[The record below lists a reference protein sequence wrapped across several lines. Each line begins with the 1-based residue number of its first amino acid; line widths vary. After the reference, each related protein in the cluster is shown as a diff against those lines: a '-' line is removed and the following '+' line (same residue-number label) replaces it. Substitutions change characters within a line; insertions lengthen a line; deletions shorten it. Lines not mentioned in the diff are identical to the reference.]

1 VPDASFFPPLPEGDL
16 DLDKIKQW
24 VQNNVDTFRRSIA
37 MQGELFSSNFVS
49 DTSGWRLFADGD
61 AEFNGDVTVGANG
74 SLSIGGDVPVGA
86 SSQFF
91 IHAPSSHIV
100 LIETDDSN
108 DNILNIDQHEERG
121 RIFWQTSATT
131 FFDQVRLYGPD
142 HATQA
147 SDIELY
153 EQGGDVAY
161 QWDESAAAH
170 IYSVGGS
177 EVARFEADAGHN
189 LQGLAW
195 TTWTPTPTNFAVGTG
210 GNAGITARYVRIG
223 DLVTCQVSIVF
234 GTTGNSVSGSMIIS
248 LPFDAVSLVAG
259 TTRMPLGQCI
269 MGDAGVAAYGGQV
282 ELEPSDSGAV
292 RFMFL
297 DSNADG
303 EQTNVATSSTLPF
316 AWNDDDWVTA
326 TFVYEAA

>member
-1 VPDASFFPPLPEGDL
+1 MPDASFFPPLPEADL

-49 DTSGWRLFADGD
+49 DTSGWKLFAAGD
-61 AEFNGDVTVGANG
+61 AEFNGDVTIGDNG

-86 SSQFF
+86 VSQFF
-91 IHAPSSHIV
+91 IHAPLQHIA

-153 EQGGDVAY
+153 EQGGDVA
-161 QWDESAAAH
+161 
-170 IYSVGGS
+170 
-177 EVARFEADAGHN
+177 
-189 LQGLAW
+189 
-195 TTWTPTPTNFAVGTG
+195 
-210 GNAGITARYVRIG
+210 
-223 DLVTCQVSIVF
+223 
-234 GTTGNSVSGSMIIS
+234 
-248 LPFDAVSLVAG
+248 
-259 TTRMPLGQCI
+259 
-269 MGDAGVAAYGGQV
+269 
-282 ELEPSDSGAV
+282 
-292 RFMFL
+292 
-297 DSNADG
+297 
-303 EQTNVATSSTLPF
+303 
-316 AWNDDDWVTA
+316 
-326 TFVYEAA
+326 